1 MDRPVT
7 QVCFA
12 GLVIFIS
19 RLFCTLQRPCC
30 FHYLSNI
37 CQRNPEME
45 LRLEPK
51 NSRAPNPYGSFP
63 WMLGKNN
70 LLQNLLYFLLFCIVG
85 PGAVMCG
92 RNPGDFIDITITS
105 CPPEVRCCLIITID
119 IITAS
124 PLLQVYTCDSG
135 ACIALANKCNSKIEC
150 LDESDETNC
159 QYLEVL

>member
-7 QVCFA
+7 QVFFA
-12 GLVIFIS
+12 GLVTFIS

-70 LLQNLLYFLLFCIVG
+70 LLQNLFYFLLFCIVG

-92 RNPGDFIDITITS
+92 RDPGDFIDITITS
-105 CPPEVRCCLIITID
+105 CPPEVRCCLIITIN
-119 IITAS
+119 ITLCYRCTPATLV
-124 PLLQVYTCDSG
+124 P
-135 ACIALANKCNSKIEC
+135 ALPWPTSATPRSSAWTSRTRPTANILRCC
-150 LDESDETNC
+150 R
-159 QYLEVL
+159 